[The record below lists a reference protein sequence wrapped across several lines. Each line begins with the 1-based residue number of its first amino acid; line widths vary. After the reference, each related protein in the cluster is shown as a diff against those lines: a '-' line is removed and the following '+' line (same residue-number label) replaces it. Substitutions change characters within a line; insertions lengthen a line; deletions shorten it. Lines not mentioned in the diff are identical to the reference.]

1 MSFII
6 IHECAHIHSHS
17 EYQLIIFLPIIL
29 TKAVLTNAVFLQ
41 NGFSLDLFQ
50 YGPYFSIVTL
60 DSHQK

>member
-1 MSFII
+1 MNV
-6 IHECAHIHSHS
+6 HIYINSHS

-41 NGFSLDLFQ
+41 NGFSPDLFQ